1 MAKADRIEWNNAE
14 FIALA
19 KSPKVMAILT
29 DQARQIARRAGDGYE
44 AEAGTRGKTRGRAWA
59 RAHTA
64 KAIRDNAKNA
74 TLLRALGR

>member
-1 MAKADRIEWNNAE
+1 MAKTKIEWNNAE

-19 KSPKVMAILT
+19 KSAPVRKMLT
-29 DQARQIARRAGDGYE
+29 DQAQQIARRAGSGYE

-59 RAHTA
+59 RATTA

>member
-19 KSPKVMAILT
+19 KSPKVQQMLT
-29 DQARQIARRAGDGYE
+29 DQAQQIARRAGDGYE

>member
-1 MAKADRIEWNNAE
+1 MAKANEIKWNDAE

-64 KAIRDNAKNA
+64 EAIRENAKNA

>member
-1 MAKADRIEWNNAE
+1 MAKTKIEWNNSE
-14 FIALA
+14 FVALA
-19 KSPKVMAILT
+19 TSPKVVAMLT
-29 DQARQIARRAGDGYE
+29 DQAQQIARRAGDGYE
-44 AEAGTRGKTRGRAWA
+44 AEAGTKGKTRGRAWA

>member
-1 MAKADRIEWNNAE
+1 MAKAKIEWNDSE

-19 KSPKVMAILT
+19 KSPKVVAMLT

-64 KAIRDNAKNA
+64 EAIRDNAKNA